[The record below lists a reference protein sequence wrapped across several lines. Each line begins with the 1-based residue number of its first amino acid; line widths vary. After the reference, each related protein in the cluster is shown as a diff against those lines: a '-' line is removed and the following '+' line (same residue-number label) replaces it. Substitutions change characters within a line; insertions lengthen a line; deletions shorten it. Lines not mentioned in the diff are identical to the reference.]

1 MILKKKKRNENERE
15 SGFISNTTMH
25 LVSTDRVGNT
35 FHVSL
40 LFIQGYTSTK
50 DNRIFY
56 SAVSLIFVKKKEVG
70 QTECM
75 DRGKKGETL
84 KKRTGTIILITD
96 STWYQTKS

>member
-1 MILKKKKRNENERE
+1 MNNNCVRHDLKKKKRNENERE

-56 SAVSLIFVKKKEVG
+56 SAVSLIFVKKKGGRTNRVHGPRE
-70 QTECM
+70 
-75 DRGKKGETL
+75 
-84 KKRTGTIILITD
+84 KRRNTQEENRYNN
-96 STWYQTKS
+96 SNH